1 MINIRNFMNELD
13 DIKLDL
19 KVLELTEKQHRYNQ
33 IEFKKKNIIQKLQKL
48 EQNPIIKLDMIS
60 I

>member
-13 DIKLDL
+13 EIKLDL

-33 IEFKKKNIIQKLQKL
+33 IEFKKKNIIQKLTKIRT
-48 EQNPIIKLDMIS
+48 ENPNK
-60 I
+60 

>member
-13 DIKLDL
+13 EIKLDL
-19 KVLELTEKQHRYNQ
+19 KVLELIEKQHRYNQ

-48 EQNPIIKLDMIS
+48 EQKIQ
-60 I
+60 